1 MSPEAARWRA
11 LRERIER
18 MRIRP
23 LVVLAAPQPSPSAP
37 QQAVHPKA
45 RT

>member
-23 LVVLAAPQPSPSAP
+23 LGAIVPPIAPPAP
-37 QQAVHPKA
+37 VHAKARKA